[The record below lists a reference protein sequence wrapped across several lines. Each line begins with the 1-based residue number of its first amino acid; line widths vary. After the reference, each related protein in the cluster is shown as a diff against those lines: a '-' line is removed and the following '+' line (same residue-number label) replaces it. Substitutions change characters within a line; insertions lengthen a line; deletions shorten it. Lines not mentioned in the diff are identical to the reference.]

1 VSRELAL
8 FLTAA
13 QFLTRVPTPEV
24 RSFDANSLAQ
34 SVRYFPLV
42 GVLVGLVNAAVWWV
56 ASLWLPA
63 GVSIGVMLAVSALL
77 TGALHEDGFAD
88 ACDGFGG
95 GATSDR
101 VLAIM
106 KDSRIGAYGAV
117 GLFFMLGLK
126 WVTLAALPA
135 VVIPLVVTTAHMAS
149 RWYATALI
157 WRLSYVRAGDEAK
170 SRPFAGRLTGGA
182 WIASG
187 LIGIAGLAPFVAAWL
202 RWNGTPGLA
211 LPGAQILGA
220 GAAAGAAATGFAAAY
235 FRRRIGGYTGDCLGA
250 AQQLAELA
258 FLLGGLAAIPRH

>member
-8 FLTAA
+8 FFTAA

-42 GVLVGLVNAAVWWV
+42 GALVGLVNAAVWWA

-63 GVSIGVMLAVSALL
+63 GVSIGLMLALSALL

-95 GATSDR
+95 GSTRDR

-126 WVTLAALPA
+126 WATLTALPA
-135 VVIPLVVTTAHMAS
+135 VVIPLIVTAAHMTS
-149 RWYATALI
+149 RWYATGLI
-157 WRLSYVRAGDEAK
+157 WRLSYVRTDDEAK

-187 LIGIAGLAPFVAAWL
+187 LIGIAALAPLAAAWL
-202 RWNGTPGLA
+202 RWNGIAGAA
-211 LPGAQILGA
+211 LGAQILGA
-220 GAAAGAAATGFAAAY
+220 GAAAGAAAALLAAAY

-258 FLLGGLAAIPRH
+258 FLLGGLAAIPRR